1 VGLFISDGRLNL
13 PLMAKDGLNRRIP
26 PMQSRLLRK
35 PEVLFRTGLKKSQLD
50 IAIKDGRFPASFP
63 ILEGGRA
70 QAWLE
75 NEIDAY
81 IESRRQAR
89 DAAVGLSP
97 SPKRMAR
104 RELHDVVKLLG

>member
-1 VGLFISDGRLNL
+1 VVGLFISDGRLNL

-63 ILEGGRA
+63 ILEGGRLKPGLRTKSTPTSNPA
-70 QAWLE
+70 VKHVMRRLACRPLRSGWPGE
-75 NEIDAY
+75 NFTT
-81 IESRRQAR
+81 S
-89 DAAVGLSP
+89 
-97 SPKRMAR
+97 
-104 RELHDVVKLLG
+104 